1 MIAVRELV
9 TGAFR
14 NIGETMDVSAVDGDQ
29 VLLGIQ
35 HLNALIGT
43 LNLEHFFE
51 QNQEIVEFVPHERKR
66 VYMVGPAQPVG
77 QEQPDIEI
85 PLPDGIVSAYWC
97 AAVNGKPIEVRK
109 CGVQDI
115 LRFSLP
121 LGSSSLPAW
130 FSYSN
135 SVPLGA
141 LRFNSDLPTGG
152 KLQLV
157 VRAKIPKVTD
167 FNDLLPLGDEYIPAL
182 QYGLAWLL
190 AEQRQC
196 EEGTIAAQKR
206 AYEAA
211 HAAITDRGLDN
222 DTPLGE
228 CPDTPGGWC
237 DIYNVG
243 AAPPRFF

>member
-51 QNQEIVEFVPHERKR
+51 QNQTILDYVPTTSKR

-77 QEQPDIEI
+77 QEQPDIET
-85 PLPDGIVSAYWC
+85 PLPDSIVAAYWST
-97 AAVNGKPIEVRK
+97 AANGAPVEIRK
-109 CGVQDI
+109 CGIADI

-121 LGSSSLPAW
+121 LNSSSIPQY
-130 FSYSN
+130 FCYSS

-141 LRFNSDLPTGG
+141 LRFTADLPADG

-157 VRAKIPKVTD
+157 VRVKIPKVED

-206 AYEAA
+206 AYMAA
-211 HAAITDRGLDN
+211 HDAITDRGLDN

-228 CPDTPGGWC
+228 CPDTRSGF
-237 DIYNVG
+237 DIYNFG
-243 AAPPRFF
+243 AAPGRFF

>member
-51 QNQEIVEFVPHERKR
+51 QNQTILDYVPTTSKR
-66 VYMVGPAQPVG
+66 VYMVGPSQPVG
-77 QEQPDIEI
+77 QEQPDIET
-85 PLPDGIVSAYWC
+85 PLPDSIVAAYWST
-97 AAVNGKPIEVRK
+97 AANGAPIEIRK
-109 CGVQDI
+109 CGIADI

-121 LGSSSLPAW
+121 LNSSSIPQY
-130 FSYSN
+130 FCYSS

-141 LRFNSDLPTGG
+141 LRFTADLPADG

-157 VRAKIPKVTD
+157 VRVKIPKVED

-206 AYEAA
+206 AYMAA
-211 HAAITDRGLDN
+211 HDAITDRGLDN

-228 CPDTPGGWC
+228 CPDTRSGF
-237 DIYNVG
+237 DIYNFG
-243 AAPPRFF
+243 AAPGRFF

>member
-1 MIAVRELV
+1 MIAVREIV
-9 TGAFR
+9 TAAFR
-14 NIGETMDVSAVDGDQ
+14 NIGETMDVSAVDGDL

-51 QNQEIVEFVPHERKR
+51 QNQTIVEYVPAERKR
-66 VYMVGPAQPVG
+66 VYMVGPAQPEG
-77 QEQPDIEI
+77 QEQPDIEM
-85 PLPDGIVSAYWC
+85 PLPDSIVAAYWN
-97 AAVNGKPIEVRK
+97 AAVNGKPFEVRK
-109 CGVQDI
+109 CGIQDI

-121 LGSSSLPAW
+121 VGSTSLPSW
-130 FSYSN
+130 FCYSS

-141 LRFNSDLPTGG
+141 LRFNCDLPTDG

-157 VRAKIPKVTD
+157 VRVKIPKVED
-167 FNDLLPLGDEYIPAL
+167 FNDLLPLGDEYLPAL

-206 AYEAA
+206 AYMAA
-211 HAAITDRGLDN
+211 HDAITDRGLDN

-228 CPDTPGGWC
+228 CPTTTYGWC